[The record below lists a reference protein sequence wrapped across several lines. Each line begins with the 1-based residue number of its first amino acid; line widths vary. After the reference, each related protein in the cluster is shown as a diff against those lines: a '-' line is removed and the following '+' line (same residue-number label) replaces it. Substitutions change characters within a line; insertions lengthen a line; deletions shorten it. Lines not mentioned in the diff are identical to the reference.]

1 MRRDAQWAATA
12 FTALAFV
19 VVAAAGAWAAGPQA
33 SDAIAR
39 GRYIAIAGDCAAC
52 HTAPGGAAY
61 AGGLPIPTPFG
72 TIVST
77 NITPDR
83 ETGIGAWTN
92 AQFARAVR
100 HGIAPGGRHL
110 YPAMPYP
117 AYTIMTDKDI
127 ADLRAYLA
135 TIQPVHHK
143 VVANQLPFP
152 FSIRAAMIAWNML
165 EFSAHSFRPDP
176 KKPAEWNRGAYLV
189 QGLGH
194 CGTCHTAKSMLG
206 GDEGAA
212 FGGAAITGWY
222 APPLNG
228 DKRTGLGAWSVED
241 IVAYLKTGWGGGQI
255 AAGPMAEVVQDSTSH
270 MTTADLRAIA
280 TYLRD
285 QPSPAA
291 SAPAALATTTPAM
304 RDGARLYD
312 VSCSACHGAAGKG
325 TPGLFPTLAAS
336 AIVQARNPA
345 MLLDVVLNGGRGA
358 TTGAAPTGPAM
369 PAFGWQLSDGQIAA
383 ILTFIRNSWGN
394 AATEIAPGA
403 VASARRRSP
412 S

>member
-1 MRRDAQWAATA
+1 MRRGAAWAGA
-12 FTALAFV
+12 ALA
-19 VVAAAGAWAAGPQA
+19 VALAAPAFAAGPQS

-39 GRYIAIAGDCAAC
+39 GRYIATAGDCAAC
-52 HTAPGGAAY
+52 HTAPGGAPY
-61 AGGLPIPTPFG
+61 AGGLAVPTPFG

-135 TIQPVHHK
+135 TIQPVHNK

-152 FSIRAAMIAWNML
+152 FSIRAGMIAWNLL
-165 EFSAHSFRPDP
+165 EFSAHPFRPDP
-176 KKPAEWNRGAYLV
+176 AKSAEWNRGAYLV

-206 GDEGAA
+206 GDEGPA

-228 DKRTGLGAWSVED
+228 DKRAGLGAWSVDD
-241 IVAYLKTGWGGGQI
+241 IVAYLGTGWGGGQV

-280 TYLRD
+280 TYLKD
-285 QPSPAA
+285 LPAPP
-291 SAPAALATTTPAM
+291 APAPAPLATSTPAM

-312 VSCSACHGAAGKG
+312 LSCSACHGAAGKG
-325 TPGLFPTLAAS
+325 IAGLFPTLSGS
-336 AIVQARNPA
+336 AVVQAHNPA

-358 TTGAAPTGPAM
+358 ATGTAPTGPAM
-369 PAFGWQLSDGQIAA
+369 PAFGWQLSNQQIAA

-394 AATEIAPGA
+394 AAAEVSPDA
-403 VASARRRSP
+403 VAGARHRSP